1 MAWHN
6 PSWTYR
12 KKFTIDAAQVDAD
25 LTDFPVYVSLKDADI
40 LAAARADM
48 RDVLFTAAD
57 GSTKLSHE
65 LVKRSRV
72 GIGAWTWYND
82 PRAIYH
88 NGKTYIGA
96 IDGSGNL
103 YVGQYTHSSG
113 ALAWNTL
120 TATLE
125 ADDHDNPALIVRPSD
140 SKLVAFYSK
149 HNALG
154 DTTLRYKISTNAED
168 ASAWGTEQ
176 TIDYGSRVS
185 YANPVILE
193 DDSNACYVI
202 NRVLSGASPWYYA
215 RTTDYSTW
223 GTPVKF
229 WDPTTADASS
239 YVKLAKN
246 GSGRIDFFATNT
258 HPVLGATS
266 LYHFYCAWDSGSSA
280 LKWYNSAGT
289 EQTLPMTE
297 AKATLIYDGT
307 TNSGWNHQIAIDG
320 DGNPRVLFQKTVS
333 TSPYDHRLMFSR
345 WNGSAWTAPVE
356 ILTLGPGVYNPE
368 NYYTGNSCFDG
379 NDVSK
384 IYVGVYVSS
393 TWEMQEWT
401 TADNGA
407 TWSKSRDITTGS
419 ASTLLNRN
427 PYSPIGHD
435 GHFACLWCSGSYG
448 SFTSFNMDIHCDPP
462 IAHEA
467 HVKVPSIS
475 GTTDTDIY
483 CYYGNAAATA
493 QEAADLSD
501 VWSGFEVVYH
511 MEPQPAS
518 LNIIDSSGNGH
529 HGTKK
534 GWREPNISET
544 GFVVGNLSGH
554 KYDRIDDHISTPSG
568 LNMAGWSEVTVE
580 SIINH
585 NGQGS
590 AGQEHPVFS
599 NFGST
604 QGGVICRIK
613 PSSDASA
620 NQLEVFSRNT
630 GDTQKGGVTGG
641 TVTPNQ
647 TNHVALVM
655 DLTSIRGVINGTQAP
670 NTFATGVPLDAD
682 ASIQGKIGG
691 YDATPTDRFG
701 GYQEEFRISN
711 VARSTAW
718 LKSTY
723 VNLLTPATFYTLGT
737 QEILT
742 PAGSSAGSSTVS
754 GVGASTNTQA
764 GSSSGL
770 ATVSGVGAS
779 IHSFAG
785 ASAGSSVVSGVGA
798 SIHEASGSSAGTATV
813 SGIGDSTTAGGATGS
828 SAGTAT
834 VAGVGVAI
842 VSVVG
847 SASGSSTVAGISPSV
862 ESSDDG
868 GGGIDPYWVPPKR
881 QRVKKRIRKRI
892 NALDRQLTEFLER
905 HSIPET
911 TERTIRER
919 ARQEAA
925 KSGPIEAIH
934 VTIKSPEPPIG
945 FDPDFYQRAAERLY
959 LMELELMLIEE
970 EQAAALLLL
979 AA

>member
-1 MAWHN
+1 MPWYNA
-6 PSWTYR
+6 SWSYR
-12 KKFTIDAAQVDAD
+12 KKITIDQTQVDAD
-25 LTDFPVYVSLKDADI
+25 LTDFPVYVSLKDSDI
-40 LAAARADM
+40 LASARADM

-65 LVKRSRV
+65 LVKRPRV
-72 GIGAWTWYND
+72 GLGTWTWYND

-120 TATLE
+120 TAALE
-125 ADDHDNPALIVRPSD
+125 KDDHDNPALIVRPSD
-140 SKLVAFYSK
+140 SKIVAFYSK
-149 HNALG
+149 HNAAG
-154 DTTLRYKISTNAED
+154 VPTLRYKVSTNAED
-168 ASAWGTEQ
+168 ASAWGPEQ
-176 TIDYGSRVS
+176 TIDYSSGGITVS
-185 YANPVILE
+185 YANPVILD

-202 NRVLSGASPWYYA
+202 NRVYSGTAPWYYA

-229 WDPTTADASS
+229 WDPTTANASS

-266 LYHFYCAWDSGSSA
+266 LYHFYCAWDSGSST

-320 DGNPRVLFQKTVS
+320 SGNPRVLFQKTVG

-345 WNGSAWTAPVE
+345 WNGSAWTTPVE

-379 NDVSK
+379 NDTDK
-384 IYVGVYVSS
+384 IYVGVHNGT

-401 TADNGA
+401 TSDNGA

-435 GHFACLWCSGSYG
+435 GHFACLWCSGSYS
-448 SFTSFNMDIHCDPP
+448 SFTSYNMDICCDPP

-467 HVKVPSIS
+467 HVKVPSVS
-475 GTTDTDIY
+475 GTTDTEIY

-493 QEAADLSD
+493 QEAANLAD
-501 VWSGFEVVYH
+501 VWADFEVVYH

-518 LNIIDSSGNGH
+518 LSIRDSSGNGH

-534 GWREPNISET
+534 SWREPNVSET

-554 KYDRIDDHISTPSG
+554 KFDKLDDYISTPVSI
-568 LNMAGWSEVTVE
+568 NMAGWTAGAVE
-580 SIINH
+580 SVINH
-585 NGQGS
+585 TGTGS
-590 AGQEHPVFS
+590 ANKEHTIWQ
-599 NFGST
+599 NWGS
-604 QGGVICRIK
+604 GEAGILFRIE
-613 PSSDASA
+613 P
-620 NQLEVFSRNT
+620 NT
-630 GDTQKGGVTGG
+630 GATANRLEIFTRHVGNAQVGGDTGS

-647 TNHVALVM
+647 TNHVALTF
-655 DLTSIRGVINGTQAP
+655 DSTSLRGVINGVQAT
-670 NTFATGVPLDAD
+670 NTFSTSGAALDAD
-682 ASIQGKIGG
+682 ASIAGKIGG
-691 YDATPTDRFG
+691 YDADPADDFG

-718 LKSTY
+718 FKATY

-737 QEILT
+737 QEVPSGEVAIT
-742 PAGSSAGSSTVS
+742 EIADSVTASGNIVVIGAAAITESDDTVTAS
-754 GVGASTNTQA
+754 GVA
-764 GSSSGL
+764 
-770 ATVSGVGAS
+770 
-779 IHSFAG
+779 
-785 ASAGSSVVSGVGA
+785 
-798 SIHEASGSSAGTATV
+798 
-813 SGIGDSTTAGGATGS
+813 
-828 SAGTAT
+828 
-834 VAGVGVAI
+834 
-842 VSVVG
+842 G
-847 SASGSSTVAGISPSV
+847 SASVGTAAITEAADTVTATGVSSSASVGTAAITEAADSAVGTGNIVVIGTAAITESADSIFASDGSIADAIM
-862 ESSDDG
+862 
-868 GGGIDPYWVPPKR
+868 K
-881 QRVKKRIRKRI
+881 IRM
-892 NALDRQLTEFLER
+892 
-905 HSIPET
+905 
-911 TERTIRER
+911 R
-919 ARQEAA
+919 ARRTPMQ
-925 KSGPIEAIH
+925 
-934 VTIKSPEPPIG
+934 TNN
-945 FDPDFYQRAAERLY
+945 
-959 LMELELMLIEE
+959 
-970 EQAAALLLL
+970 
-979 AA
+979 